1 MATKTWTVQNDPEA
15 LAWLAEIKK
24 QYPLVPGHKLLRL
37 ALKHGLRKAAQ
48 DPGLVIQEHEKL
60 KLYQSKT

>member
-1 MATKTWTVQNDPEA
+1 MTDPEA

-48 DPGLVIQEHEKL
+48 DPTIVIQEHEKL
-60 KLYQSKT
+60 TQAQDLTR